1 MADQQETKKQEKHQQ
16 GEAKQGGKFQTKDK
30 PAYVQAPKKQKHI
43 VRVAETDLDGGK
55 SVAVG
60 IMEIR
65 GVSHMFANA
74 IAKVTPLAD
83 KKILDLS
90 EDEIKQIED
99 IIHNPAKYAI
109 PYWLF
114 NRRFDPDT
122 GIHRHVAVSNLQLT
136 QATDINKMK
145 KMKSYKGVR
154 HGLGL
159 PVRGQRT
166 RSSFRTKG
174 ATVGVRKTKEQPAK
188 AAPAGGKR

>member
-1 MADQQETKKQEKHQQ
+1 MAEEIKKQEKPQT
-16 GEAKQGGKFQTKDK
+16 EPKQGGKFQAGKEK
-30 PAYVQAPKKQKHI
+30 APQFQAPKRQKHI
-43 VRVAETDLDGGK
+43 VRVAETDLDGVK
-55 SVAVG
+55 PVSTG

-74 IAKVTPLAD
+74 VAKVTPLAD

-99 IIHNPAKYAI
+99 IIYNPQKYNI
-109 PYWLF
+109 PHWLF

-122 GIHRHVAVSNLQLT
+122 GLHKHFAVSNLQLT
-136 QATDINKMK
+136 HTTDINKLK
-145 KMKSYKGVR
+145 KMKCYKGIR

-166 RSSFRTKG
+166 RSSFRKKG
-174 ATVGVRKTKEQPAK
+174 ATVGVKRAKEQPAK
-188 AAPAGGKR
+188 AAPAGGGKK